1 MKYFL
6 KSKTIQ
12 GIALALAGTIAG
24 AANQYGFAWSE
35 SDVARLIEL
44 SAQVIGLAWGLYGRK
59 VATEPLTF
67 KKIKD

>member
-12 GIALALAGTIAG
+12 GVALALAGTIASE
-24 AANQYGFAWSE
+24 ASRHGFAWSE
-35 SDVARLIEL
+35 GDVARFIEL
-44 SAQVIGLAWGLYGRK
+44 SAQVIGLVWGLYGRK

-67 KKIKD
+67 KKLKD